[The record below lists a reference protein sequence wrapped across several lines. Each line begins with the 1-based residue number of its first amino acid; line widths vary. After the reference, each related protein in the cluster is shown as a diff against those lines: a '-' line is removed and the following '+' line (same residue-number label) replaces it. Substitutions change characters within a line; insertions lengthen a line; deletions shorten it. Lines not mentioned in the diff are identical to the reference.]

1 KLMIELKPNK
11 IVTEKFYNDLIG
23 EIVDANIEHSAVVT
37 SLDKNLILE
46 VKKKLPQ
53 IKVGYI
59 SPFQF
64 GGIEDIGVDFYVVE
78 EMSYTQGLVAES
90 LRKNIPIFVW
100 TVNEEIEIKKHLV
113 DGTYGI
119 ITDNLIAVDNFN
131 YIMSSDD
138 LINYYLYK
146 MAFLE

>member
-1 KLMIELKPNK
+1 
-11 IVTEKFYNDLIG
+11 
-23 EIVDANIEHSAVVT
+23 
-37 SLDKNLILE
+37 
-46 VKKKLPQ
+46 
-53 IKVGYI
+53 
-59 SPFQF
+59 
-64 GGIEDIGVDFYVVE
+64 
-78 EMSYTQGLVAES
+78 MSYTKGLRAES
-90 LRKNIPIFVW
+90 ARKNIPIFVW
-100 TVNEEIEIKKHLV
+100 TVNEEVEIKKHLV